1 MKIILAAIAVLSLS
15 GCAFI
20 TGNLPSMQHCDQV
33 VYQRDGNQ
41 VSIYAK
47 CRAPIGGALL

>member
-1 MKIILAAIAVLSLS
+1 MIAAVVAMLSLS
-15 GCAFI
+15 GCAYVA
-20 TGNLPSMQHCDQV
+20 GSLPSMQHCDQV

-47 CRAPIGGALL
+47 CRAPIGGGPL